1 MIKLFFGNFLTPTR
15 PLSQNVT
22 KFMILSDP
30 HPPPSQFRPYF
41 GLFVTSRVT
50 FSRSHRGTQHKLK
63 QRFYSAICPLLRRDI
78 VRSAARNLPRFVELL
93 WGSMPLCPYYVQ
105 RNPFCSPGP
114 RPHVILRLTRGLSLC
129 AGCRPQGCD
138 HRSLWTPQTPFPV
151 RHLWREPHAISQ
163 IVVTIWQPTA
173 LQLCNF
179 VCKLVQCLRA
189 RTARSAIAGFR
200 KRFCAVAN
208 RDGDC
213 SCRHDLRTR
222 HPSKIRM

>member
-1 MIKLFFGNFLTPTR
+1 MPSPHQIPNETTWMLFAHPAVQF
-15 PLSQNVT
+15 SWNVGE
-22 KFMILSDP
+22 P
-30 HPPPSQFRPYF
+30 
-41 GLFVTSRVT
+41 
-50 FSRSHRGTQHKLK
+50 QHDTVSLNG
-63 QRFYSAICPLLRRDI
+63 LRRDSTVP
-78 VRSAARNLPRFVELL
+78 VRNSSELQHDITYVSFRL
-93 WGSMPLCPYYVQ
+93 CAYCPYYVQ

-138 HRSLWTPQTPFPV
+138 HRSLWTPQTPFPA

-163 IVVTIWQPTA
+163 IVVAILQPTS
-173 LQLCNF
+173 LQFCNF
-179 VCKLVQCLRA
+179 VCKLVLRVRA
-189 RTARSAIAGFR
+189 RTARSAIAGLS

-222 HPSKIRM
+222 HPS